1 MGLGKRHPGR
11 DRPSGEILNPMRLIR
26 TRVTSLEMKSRP
38 DALVAIPE
46 GTGAVAVFEAKNM
59 ALADYRA
66 LYRRVGAAHHWTS
79 RLMSDERLK
88 REIHDRDTRI
98 FVMSVEGR
106 RAGWFEL
113 DIRRQ
118 VDEVRIVHFGI
129 LPEFRGHGLAHV
141 MLSRAIVA
149 AFSTK
154 PKRVTIETNTLDH
167 PAALALYQ
175 KHGFRP
181 YAVRDVETP
190 AIETVLEPLRAL
202 P

>member
-1 MGLGKRHPGR
+1 MGFGHGHAGR
-11 DRPSGEILNPMRLIR
+11 DRPPGEVLIVMRLIR

-38 DALVAIPE
+38 ETLVPIPEHAGSVAI
-46 GTGAVAVFEAKNM
+46 FEVSKM
-59 ALADYRA
+59 PLAEYRA

-79 RLMSDERLK
+79 RLMSDERLR
-88 REIHDRDTRI
+88 REIHDRDTKI
-98 FVMSVEGR
+98 FVMSIDGR

-129 LPEFRGHGLAHV
+129 LPEYRGHGLAHA
-141 MLSRAIVA
+141 MLSRAIFA
-149 AFSTK
+149 AFSAK

-175 KHGFRP
+175 NHGFRP
-181 YAVRDVETP
+181 YSIRDVETP
-190 AIETVLEPLRAL
+190 AIETLREPLRAL